1 MPVIS
6 IQQVWH
12 AYGRGTPVE
21 TASLSGLT
29 LEAGR
34 GELLALVGP
43 PGSGKSTVLQLL
55 NGLLLP
61 DRGRVLVDGSDTS
74 HKKVRKN
81 LWIKVGLVMQYPE
94 KQFFEESVYQE
105 VSFGPRN
112 LGLPVPEIHRRVG
125 EALDMV
131 GFDSSSAERLS
142 PFRLSGGEQRRVAL
156 ASVLAIKPVIL
167 ALDEPTAGIDPGGR
181 RKIFDALRRLKS
193 GQGITVIMATHSM
206 DDAAA
211 LADRVVVLNGGQA
224 VLTGRPR
231 EVFSN
236 SRGIREAGLELPFP
250 CEVINRLK
258 KAGFGI
264 DSMPLTLEEAAG
276 SIFSHIK
283 KRESGIG
290 N

>member
-6 IQQVWH
+6 VQQVWH

-74 HKKVRKN
+74 HKKVRKD
-81 LWIKVGLVMQYPE
+81 LWMKVGLVMQYPE
-94 KQFFEESVYQE
+94 KQFFEESVYRE

-112 LGLPVPEIHRRVG
+112 LGLPGPEINRRVG
-125 EALDMV
+125 ESLEMV
-131 GFDSSSAERLS
+131 GFDNSSAERLS

-181 RKIFDALRRLKS
+181 RKIFDALRELKS
-193 GQGITVIMATHSM
+193 GQGITIILATHSM

-211 LADRVVVLNGGQA
+211 LADRVVVLNRGRA
-224 VLTGRPR
+224 ALTGGPR

-236 SRGIREAGLELPFP
+236 IRGIREAGLELPFP
-250 CEVINRLK
+250 CEVIDRLK
-258 KAGFGI
+258 KAGFSM
-264 DSMPLTLEEAAG
+264 DSAPLTLEEAAG
-276 SIFSHIK
+276 SILSHIK
-283 KRESGIG
+283 SR